1 MLCRRGGQ
9 CLSAGQ
15 LALGMF
21 PGKIAKSVPQPAE
34 VAVASAWKQ
43 PARADTS
50 SEVAS
55 TARTPLSVSAAVT
68 HWRCVSGFVHLG
80 LFEFGEVQHGVGCGE
95 VFARCH

>member
-1 MLCRRGGQ
+1 
-9 CLSAGQ
+9 
-15 LALGMF
+15 MF
-21 PGKIAKSVPQPAE
+21 PGKIAKSVPRPAE

-43 PARADTS
+43 PARADAS

-80 LFEFGEVQHGVGCGE
+80 LLSLGRSSTELVVGRFLLGVTE
-95 VFARCH
+95 RD